1 MATNAKACP
10 AAVRITRHRSHHID
24 NWRMTFEAVLF
35 DCDGVLVDSEA
46 ITCGALRDML
56 DENGWRLELAECMA
70 HFVGHTVRSRAPLIE
85 AHTGKPLTDAFMDEF
100 YRRRNI
106 RLENE
111 ITAID
116 GIHDAVR
123 HVHERCEGRIAVAS
137 GADRYKVEMMLQ
149 RVDLAQFFEG
159 RIFSGH
165 EMPRS
170 KPFPDVYLAA
180 AAHLQVEPARCLV
193 VEDTPVGITAGVAAG
208 ATVWGYAPSDA
219 NHVVLRDAG
228 AQKIIGH
235 MRWLTWD

>member
-1 MATNAKACP
+1 MSTVTNA
-10 AAVRITRHRSHHID
+10 D
-24 NWRMTFEAVLF
+24 NSRMTFEAVLF
-35 DCDGVLVDSEA
+35 DCDGVLVDSES
-46 ITCGALRDML
+46 ITCGALREML
-56 DENGWRLELAECMA
+56 EENGWRLSLAECMA
-70 HFVGHTVRSRAPLIE
+70 QFVGHTVRSRADLIE
-85 AHTGKPLTDAFMDEF
+85 RHTGKPLTDAFMDEF

-123 HVHERCEGRIAVAS
+123 HVHERCEGLIAVAS

-149 RVDLAQFFEG
+149 RVGLSQFFEG

-180 AAHLQVEPARCLV
+180 AAHLQVDPAQCLV
-193 VEDTPVGITAGVAAG
+193 VEDTTVGIAAGVAAG
-208 ATVWGYAPSDA
+208 STVWAYAPPLAPSD
-219 NHVVLRDAG
+219 VLLQAG
-228 AQKIIGH
+228 AVQVFSH
-235 MRWLTWD
+235 MSDLRI

>member
-1 MATNAKACP
+1 
-10 AAVRITRHRSHHID
+10 
-24 NWRMTFEAVLF
+24 MTFEAVLF

-56 DENGWRLELAECMA
+56 DENGWRLSLAECMV
-70 HFVGHTVRSRAPLIE
+70 HFVGHTVRSRVDLIQ

-106 RLENE
+106 RLEND
-111 ITAID
+111 ITAIA

-137 GADRYKVEMMLQ
+137 GADRYKVEMMLHK
-149 RVDLAQFFEG
+149 VGLHHFFEG

-180 AAHLQVEPARCLV
+180 AAHLRADPAQCLV
-193 VEDTPVGITAGVAAG
+193 LEDTTVGIAAGVAAG
-208 ATVWGYAPSDA
+208 ATVWAYAPPPAPTD
-219 NHVVLRDAG
+219 VLMQAG
-228 AQKIIGH
+228 AAHVFAH
-235 MRWLTWD
+235 MSQLPVLFSEN

>member
-1 MATNAKACP
+1 
-10 AAVRITRHRSHHID
+10 
-24 NWRMTFEAVLF
+24 MTFEAVLF

-56 DENGWRLELAECMA
+56 DENGWRLSLAECMA
-70 HFVGHTVRSRAPLIE
+70 HFVGHTVRSRADLIE
-85 AHTGKPLTDAFMDEF
+85 SHTGKPLTDAFMDEF

-106 RLENE
+106 RLEND

-123 HVHERCEGRIAVAS
+123 HAHERCEGRIAVAS

-149 RVDLAQFFEG
+149 RVGLAQFFEG

-170 KPFPDVYLAA
+170 KPHPDVYLAA
-180 AAHLQVEPARCLV
+180 AAHLQVDPAHCLV
-193 VEDTPVGITAGVAAG
+193 VEDTSVGITAGVAAG
-208 ATVWGYAPSDA
+208 ATVWAYAPPSAPTD
-219 NHVVLRDAG
+219 VLVQAG
-228 AQKIIGH
+228 AKRVFEH
-235 MRWLTWD
+235 MCDLRF

>member
-1 MATNAKACP
+1 MSTVTNA
-10 AAVRITRHRSHHID
+10 D
-24 NWRMTFEAVLF
+24 NSRMTFEAVLF
-35 DCDGVLVDSEA
+35 DCDGVLVDSES
-46 ITCGALRDML
+46 ITCGALREML
-56 DENGWRLELAECMA
+56 EENGWRLSLAECMA
-70 HFVGHTVRSRAPLIE
+70 QFVGHTVRSRADLIE
-85 AHTGKPLTDAFMDEF
+85 RHTGKPLTDVFMDEF

-149 RVDLAQFFEG
+149 RVGLSQFFEG

-180 AAHLQVEPARCLV
+180 AAHLQVDSVQCLV
-193 VEDTPVGITAGVAAG
+193 VEDTTVGIAAGVAAG
-208 ATVWGYAPSDA
+208 STVWAYAPPLAPSD
-219 NHVVLRDAG
+219 VLLQAG
-228 AQKIIGH
+228 AVQVFSH
-235 MRWLTWD
+235 MSDLRI

>member
-1 MATNAKACP
+1 MK
-10 AAVRITRHRSHHID
+10 
-24 NWRMTFEAVLF
+24 FQAVLF

-56 DENGWRLELAECMA
+56 EENGWRLSLAECMA
-70 HFVGHTVRSRAPLIE
+70 HFVGHAVRSRASLIE
-85 AHTGKPLTDAFMDEF
+85 AHTGKPLSEAFMDEF
-100 YRRRNI
+100 YRRRNL

-149 RVDLAQFFEG
+149 RVGLAQFFEG

-180 AAHLQVEPARCLV
+180 AAHLQVDPAQCLV
-193 VEDTPVGITAGVAAG
+193 VEDTPVGIAAGVAAG
-208 ATVWGYAPSDA
+208 ATVWAYAPPLASTD
-219 NHVVLRDAG
+219 VLIQAG
-228 AQKIIGH
+228 AAHVFAH
-235 MRWLTWD
+235 MIQLPVLLSENLTQG

>member
-1 MATNAKACP
+1 
-10 AAVRITRHRSHHID
+10 
-24 NWRMTFEAVLF
+24 MTFEAVLF

-56 DENGWRLELAECMA
+56 DENGWRLSLAECMT

-85 AHTGKPLTDAFMDEF
+85 AYTGKPLTDAFMDEF

-106 RLENE
+106 RLEND

-137 GADRYKVEMMLQ
+137 GADRYKVEMMLHK
-149 RVDLAQFFEG
+149 VGLHHFFEG

-180 AAHLQVEPARCLV
+180 AAHLQVDPAQCLV
-193 VEDTPVGITAGVAAG
+193 LEDTTVGIAAGVAAG
-208 ATVWGYAPSDA
+208 ATVWAYAPPPAPTD
-219 NHVVLRDAG
+219 VLMQAG
-228 AQKIIGH
+228 AAHVFVH
-235 MRWLTWD
+235 MSQLPVLFSEN

>member
-1 MATNAKACP
+1 LR
-10 AAVRITRHRSHHID
+10 VD
-24 NWRMTFEAVLF
+24 NFSMNFEAVLF

-56 DENGWRLELAECMA
+56 DENGWRLSLAECMA
-70 HFVGHTVRSRAPLIE
+70 HFVGHTVRSRADLIE

-106 RLENE
+106 RLEND

-149 RVDLAQFFEG
+149 RVGLAQFFEG

-180 AAHLQVEPARCLV
+180 AAHLQVDPAQCLV
-193 VEDTPVGITAGVAAG
+193 VEDTTVGIAAGVAAG
-208 ATVWGYAPSDA
+208 STVWAYAPPPAPTD
-219 NHVVLRDAG
+219 VLVQAG
-228 AQKIIGH
+228 AHRVLAAMSQ
-235 MRWLTWD
+235 LPALFAEN

>member
-1 MATNAKACP
+1 
-10 AAVRITRHRSHHID
+10 
-24 NWRMTFEAVLF
+24 MTFEAVLF

-56 DENGWRLELAECMA
+56 DEAGWRLSLAECMS
-70 HFVGHTVRSRAPLIE
+70 HFVGHAVRSRAPLIE

-100 YRRRNI
+100 YRRRNV

-111 ITAID
+111 IAAID

-137 GADRYKVEMMLQ
+137 GADRFKVEMMLQ
-149 RVDLAQFFEG
+149 RVGLAHFFEG

-170 KPFPDVYLAA
+170 KPHPDVYLAA
-180 AAHLQVEPARCLV
+180 AAHLQVDPARCLV
-193 VEDTPVGITAGVAAG
+193 VEDTPVGITSGVAAG
-208 ATVWGYAPSDA
+208 ATVWAYAPPLA
-219 NHVVLRDAG
+219 ATEALMQAG
-228 AQKIIGH
+228 AKHLFAH
-235 MRWLTWD
+235 MNDLRL

>member
-1 MATNAKACP
+1 
-10 AAVRITRHRSHHID
+10 
-24 NWRMTFEAVLF
+24 MTFEAVLF

-56 DENGWRLELAECMA
+56 DENGWRLSLAECMA
-70 HFVGHTVRSRAPLIE
+70 HFVGHAVRSRADLIE

-100 YRRRNI
+100 YRRRNV
-106 RLENE
+106 RLEND

-123 HVHERCEGRIAVAS
+123 HVHERCDGRIAVAS
-137 GADRYKVEMMLQ
+137 GADRYKVEMMLHK
-149 RVDLAQFFEG
+149 VGLHHFFEG

-170 KPFPDVYLAA
+170 KPHPDVYLAA
-180 AAHLQVEPARCLV
+180 AEHLQMTPSHCLV

-208 ATVWGYAPSDA
+208 ATVWAYAPLA
-219 NHVVLRDAG
+219 APTEVLVQAG
-228 AQKIIGH
+228 AAQVFRH
-235 MRWLTWD
+235 MRDLRF

>member
-1 MATNAKACP
+1 
-10 AAVRITRHRSHHID
+10 
-24 NWRMTFEAVLF
+24 MTFEAVLF

-56 DENGWRLELAECMA
+56 DENGWRLSLAECMA
-70 HFVGHTVRSRAPLIE
+70 HFVGHSVRSRASLIE

-100 YRRRNI
+100 YRRRNL

-116 GIHDAVR
+116 GIHEAVR

-149 RVDLAQFFEG
+149 KVGLHHLFEG

-180 AAHLQVEPARCLV
+180 AAHLQVASTRCLV
-193 VEDTPVGITAGVAAG
+193 VEDTSVGIAAGVAAG
-208 ATVWGYAPSDA
+208 STVWAYAPPAAQRD
-219 NHVVLRDAG
+219 VLVQAG
-228 AQKIIGH
+228 AQHVFAH
-235 MRWLTWD
+235 MSELCI

>member
-1 MATNAKACP
+1 MSMVTSA
-10 AAVRITRHRSHHID
+10 D
-24 NWRMTFEAVLF
+24 NSRMIFDAVLF

-56 DENGWRLELAECMA
+56 DENGWRLSLAECMA
-70 HFVGHTVRSRAPLIE
+70 HFVGHAVRSRADLIE

-149 RVDLAQFFEG
+149 RVGLSQFFEG

-180 AAHLQVEPARCLV
+180 AAHLQVDPAHCLV
-193 VEDTPVGITAGVAAG
+193 VEDTSVGITAGVAAG
-208 ATVWGYAPSDA
+208 STVWAYAPPSVPTD
-219 NHVVLRDAG
+219 VLVQAG
-228 AQKIIGH
+228 AAQVFSH
-235 MRWLTWD
+235 MNDLRI